1 MQFELDTHT
10 HTIASAHAY
19 STIQEMAQAAAG
31 KGLKLLAI
39 TDHAPSLPDS
49 SPKLHFM
56 GYHVLPKEL
65 YGVQMMYGVELNI
78 MDSNGTV
85 DLEEDILK
93 RQDLCIAS
101 YHTMCTPAGTK
112 EENTNAY
119 LRVMENPYVNII
131 GHPEDGYI
139 PVDFEALVEQAKKQ
153 HILLEVNNSSLKAA
167 FYRLNTHENMLTMLG
182 LCRKLEVPVSIGSDA
197 HFSGAVGAFPEAEK
211 VLREADM
218 PERLI
223 ANTDVKKFCRFLEIR
238 KEMREA

>member
-1 MQFELDTHT
+1 M
-10 HTIASAHAY
+10 
-19 STIQEMAQAAAG
+19 
-31 KGLKLLAI
+31 
-39 TDHAPSLPDS
+39 
-49 SPKLHFM
+49 
-56 GYHVLPKEL
+56 LPKEL

-153 HILLEVNNSSLKAA
+153 HVLLAVS
-167 FYRLNTHENMLTMLG
+167 YTHL
-182 LCRKLEVPVSIGSDA
+182 
-197 HFSGAVGAFPEAEK
+197 
-211 VLREADM
+211 
-218 PERLI
+218 
-223 ANTDVKKFCRFLEIR
+223 DVYKRQ
-238 KEMREA
+238 A

>member
-1 MQFELDTHT
+1 
-10 HTIASAHAY
+10 
-19 STIQEMAQAAAG
+19 
-31 KGLKLLAI
+31 
-39 TDHAPSLPDS
+39 
-49 SPKLHFM
+49 
-56 GYHVLPKEL
+56 
-65 YGVQMMYGVELNI
+65 MYGVELIN

-218 PERLI
+218 PERLF
-223 ANTDVKKFCRFLEIR
+223 ANTDVKNF
-238 KEMREA
+238 

>member
-39 TDHAPSLPDS
+39 TDPAPSLPDS

-153 HILLEVNNSSLKAA
+153 HVLLEVNNSSLKAA

-218 PERLI
+218 PEWLI
-223 ANTDVKKFCRFLEIR
+223 ANTDVKKFRRFLEIR